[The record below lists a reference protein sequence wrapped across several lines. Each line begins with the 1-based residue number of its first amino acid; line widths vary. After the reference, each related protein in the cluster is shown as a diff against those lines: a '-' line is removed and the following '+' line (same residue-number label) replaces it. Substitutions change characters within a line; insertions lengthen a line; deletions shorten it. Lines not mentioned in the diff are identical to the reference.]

1 VNLDFT
7 IGMGYLTGEYHEY
20 LPMDDCYVWQATKNR
35 RWFGP
40 TKAEV
45 SLVWL
50 FNMKDI
56 LQKGGIR

>member
-1 VNLDFT
+1 
-7 IGMGYLTGEYHEY
+7 
-20 LPMDDCYVWQATKNR
+20 MDDCKVWQATKNR

-50 FNMKDI
+50 WDTSNINKK
-56 LQKGGIR
+56 KGGAR